1 MIKRVCLFEDV
12 ESTFNFGRYHGLSLT
27 DVMDINP
34 SYVAWCLK
42 LCTGVNFVITN
53 NTITQLEAIY
63 PFLKQTSF
71 RKLCKKREED
81 YEFWLTVEDDYDID
95 EHFDN
100 KNWDDSY
107 SETYERY
114 NGSYAQ
120 DEMGY
125 SDDEIDTIFDGDPL
139 AYWNI
144 D

>member
-1 MIKRVCLFEDV
+1 MTKRICLFEDV
-12 ESTFNFGRYHGLSLT
+12 ENTFNFGRYHGLSLT

-34 SYVAWCLK
+34 SYIAWCLK
-42 LCTGVNFVITN
+42 CCTGVNFVITS
-53 NTITQLEAIY
+53 NTITQLEVIY
-63 PFLKQTSF
+63 PFLKQTAF
-71 RKLCKKREED
+71 RKLCKKREDD
-81 YEFWLTVEDDYDID
+81 YELWLTVEDDYDVD
-95 EHFDN
+95 EHFN
-100 KNWDDSY
+100 NETWDDSY

-120 DEMGY
+120 DVMGY